1 MVTNEPANDHSTH
14 MKCFCHFVIR
24 WIIHE
29 VTQTHKLQA
38 VSSAQEMR
46 SFLSEALVSNANAMM
61 LLRNTHTIQ
70 TVHLYIFLVIL
81 QRVHLFNQIWE
92 FLSGVQK

>member
-1 MVTNEPANDHSTH
+1 M
-14 MKCFCHFVIR
+14 
-24 WIIHE
+24 
-29 VTQTHKLQA
+29 TQTHKLQA
-38 VSSAQEMR
+38 VSSAQEMQ